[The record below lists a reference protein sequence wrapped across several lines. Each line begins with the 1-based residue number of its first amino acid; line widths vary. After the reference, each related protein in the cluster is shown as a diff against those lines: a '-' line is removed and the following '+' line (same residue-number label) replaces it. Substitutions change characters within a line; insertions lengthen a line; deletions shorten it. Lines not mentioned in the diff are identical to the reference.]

1 MSHTPGVKVVFRPL
15 QTLRQMLVCPKD
27 PVTVEERKG
36 VVHSIPCVEC
46 SSVYIGQTGRSL
58 KQHVSERRRALKN
71 AWGHPNIRFG
81 SLSVLY
87 SHSLM
92 KVAV

>member
-1 MSHTPGVKVVFRPL
+1 M
-15 QTLRQMLVCPKD
+15 
-27 PVTVEERKG
+27 
-36 VVHSIPCVEC
+36 
-46 SSVYIGQTGRSL
+46 YIGQTGRSL